1 MEEKD
6 IGFTSKRN
14 IKNECEPPTSKK
26 QKSDKGNCFYMELM
40 IQQLTTVV
48 RELEEH
54 EFRNVADVLR
64 EDRSDEIDC
73 VLVT

>member
-1 MEEKD
+1 
-6 IGFTSKRN
+6 
-14 IKNECEPPTSKK
+14 
-26 QKSDKGNCFYMELM
+26 MELM
-40 IQQLTTVV
+40 IHQLTTVV

-64 EDRSDEIDC
+64 EDRSDEIDV